1 MTKLNWSCAV
11 KKKIFKAKLYSGD
24 KHIGEVCAKSLP
36 ALKRAA
42 SRKCNNYFNVVDEM
56 VLMSVKPDCQVELKF
71 TRINRKSP
79 NNTIERGQWR

>member
-1 MTKLNWSCAV
+1 MLDYTCHNKTKM
-11 KKKIFKAKLYSGD
+11 FKAKLYSGD
-24 KHIGEVCAKSLP
+24 KHIGEVCAKSIP

-56 VLMSVKPDCQVELKF
+56 VLMSVQPDCQVELKF

>member
-11 KKKIFKAKLYSGD
+11 KEKILKAKLYSGG
-24 KHIGEVCAKSLP
+24 KYIGEVSAKSFP
-36 ALKRAA
+36 ALKRTA
-42 SRKCNNYFNVVDEM
+42 SQKCNDYFNTVDEM
-56 VLMSVKPDCQVELKF
+56 VLTNAKPDCQVELKF